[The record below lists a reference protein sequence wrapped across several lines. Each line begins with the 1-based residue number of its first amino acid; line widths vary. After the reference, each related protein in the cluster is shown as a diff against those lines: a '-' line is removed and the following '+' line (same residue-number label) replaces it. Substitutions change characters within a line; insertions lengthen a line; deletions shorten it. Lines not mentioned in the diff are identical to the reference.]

1 MSEVGKVGKGVPK
14 PFPVMRKS
22 TDPLAPE
29 TGEVEFSQYVREV
42 DEENMSEVQ
51 NPVRTEDSV
60 VRDDARRKRLK
71 PNYGK
76 REEEDEEDH
85 ENDEE
90 YEEEGKGTNIDIEV

>member
-22 TDPLAPE
+22 TDPLSPE
-29 TGEVEFSQYVREV
+29 TGEVEFSQYVKEV

-60 VRDDARRKRLK
+60 VRDDSRRKRLK
-71 PNYGK
+71 PNYEK
-76 REEEDEEDH
+76 RENEEEEDEDTL
-85 ENDEE
+85 
-90 YEEEGKGTNIDIEV
+90 EEEDSQGSHIDIEV